1 MKFRTKI
8 LITFLSISISVI
20 FIFVILQITGSSRYI
35 LTLEQSN
42 LTAKS
47 QIIQKQMDHYLEQTG
62 NLVQS
67 LGISGDIHSFLESG
81 DLSDP
86 SLINSYLD
94 RVKQTSTGEFSAI
107 FLTDKSGVCRAS
119 TDRRFIGTEYSFR
132 TYYRQIITGKTDLF
146 VSGYSI
152 GLRSLIPGIF
162 FSVPIKTARGEI
174 IGVLILKIS
183 GQYLQS
189 MIDALN
195 TLEEAAEF
203 QAGDMENIRLLKPL
217 EHGKHIP
224 RIFIINEDGIVI
236 MDPDPERL
244 FSSVLPL
251 PDKTVERLK
260 KSQQFLD
267 LKITSLDEPV
277 LAELHQRA
285 LHAGKPM
292 AVVYRNEDEAQ
303 WDVLALAP
311 LERNTWC
318 VGVSLSYSEF
328 RLFSRDLLY
337 KTIIVSLIILGI
349 VVAAAAKT
357 TRIIIKPMS
366 YLVEIIGDVMDK
378 NWSIRL
384 EVRGEDEFSYLGK
397 RFNDLLDIIED
408 YSQNME
414 QQVRERTEEVI
425 NLQKE
430 NTRLKIIEEKER
442 LYRDLHD
449 SLGAR
454 LTNINI
460 CNTVALTS
468 LRQDCEKVEEMIQR
482 IEANCEQAI
491 DEMKNL
497 ISREENSSCGEEFLG
512 EEMIARF
519 RRRLSLK
526 GIEFET
532 SLPHT
537 AEFYRL
543 NGEASHELRE
553 ILEELITNVLKHS
566 HADFVSLRG
575 VLREGSFEMEFYDN
589 GVGIDDSRRS
599 GGFGLGNI
607 EKRVNRLKGTLNI
620 KTDLGKGTEYAVSI
634 PFICLTEGV
643 TNEQ

>member
-1 MKFRTKI
+1 
-8 LITFLSISISVI
+8 
-20 FIFVILQITGSSRYI
+20 
-35 LTLEQSN
+35 
-42 LTAKS
+42 
-47 QIIQKQMDHYLEQTG
+47 MDHYLEQTG

-67 LGISGDIHSFLESG
+67 LGMSDDVHRFLESE
-81 DLSDP
+81 DLSDS

-94 RVKQTSTGEFSAI
+94 RVKLTSPGEFSAI
-107 FLTDKSGVCRAS
+107 FLTDQSGVCRAS

-132 TYYRQIITGKTDLF
+132 TYYREVITGKTDLF

-152 GLRSLIPGIF
+152 GLKSLIPGIF
-162 FSVPIKTARGEI
+162 FSVPIKSAKGKI

-189 MIDALN
+189 MIEALN
-195 TLEEAAEF
+195 TLKDAVEF

-217 EHGKHIP
+217 DYGKHVP

-244 FSSVLPL
+244 FNSVLPL
-251 PDKTVERLK
+251 PETTVNRLK

-267 LKITSLDEPV
+267 RKITSLDEPV

-285 LHAGKPM
+285 LQAGKPM
-292 AVVYRNEDEAQ
+292 AVVYRNEEEAQ

-311 LERNTWC
+311 LARNTWC

-384 EVRGEDEFSYLGK
+384 EVRGEDEFSYLGR
-397 RFNDLLDIIED
+397 RFNDLLAIIED

-414 QQVRERTEEVI
+414 QQVRERTKEVI

-468 LRQDCEKVEEMIQR
+468 LRQDCEKVEEMIHR

-497 ISREENSSCGEEFLG
+497 ISREENSSCVEGFLG
-512 EEMIARF
+512 EDMIARF
-519 RRRLSLK
+519 TRRLSLK
-526 GIEFET
+526 GIEFKT
-532 SLPHT
+532 SLAPSSD
-537 AEFYRL
+537 FDRL
-543 NGEASHELRE
+543 KGEASHEIRE

-566 HADFVSLRG
+566 QADSVSLTVALRG
-575 VLREGSFEMEFYDN
+575 GSFEMVFSDN
-589 GVGIDDSRRS
+589 GVGIDDRRIV

-607 EKRVNRLKGTLNI
+607 EKRVKRLKGSLQI
-620 KTDLGKGTEYAVSI
+620 KTALGKGTEYTVFI
-634 PFICLTEGV
+634 PFAGLTEGV
-643 TNEQ
+643 VCEQL